1 MEMPD
6 LADVTHT
13 MSLIYQ
19 EKNDKARAFT
29 YAFLS
34 AIETRTDSEKLQYCA
49 KIALELNRDSHAIYL
64 YNRAIK
70 ALDPKIQYREI
81 LALKMQKID
90 IYMARGEF
98 VSIQRSVDKMIKFF
112 LVNDCKD

>member
-1 MEMPD
+1 
-6 LADVTHT
+6 
-13 MSLIYQ
+13 
-19 EKNDKARAFT
+19 
-29 YAFLS
+29 
-34 AIETRTDSEKLQYCA
+34 
-49 KIALELNRDSHAIYL
+49 LNRDSHAIYL

-98 VSIQRSVDKMIKFF
+98 VSI
-112 LVNDCKD
+112 